1 MLMMHIQETTI
12 LSCAYTPSV
21 VFKEDDILIEE
32 GCHYRWHVAPAVYL
46 SLI

>member
-12 LSCAYTPSV
+12 LSCAYRCRRLSSKRT
-21 VFKEDDILIEE
+21 IEE
-32 GCHYRWHVAPAVYL
+32 GCHYRWHVAPTVYL